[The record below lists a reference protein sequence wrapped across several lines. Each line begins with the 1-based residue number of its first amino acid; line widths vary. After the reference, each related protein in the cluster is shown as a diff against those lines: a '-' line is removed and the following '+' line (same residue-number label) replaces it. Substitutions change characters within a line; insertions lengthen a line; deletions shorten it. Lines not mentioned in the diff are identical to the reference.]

1 MANPYLAEGVKA
13 LLNLTKA
20 SPKVNPDFLNQVNA
34 GLTPSVNPY
43 LAPTSQL
50 KRVFGNNADDLN
62 MAYAGTTGRGI
73 LESRDAM
80 QKMQE
85 ANKLAKLRDEAQ
97 AELQSQAAYDDYTLD
112 AARNKE
118 NQRFT
123 LQRDD
128 AQYGTPEERAK
139 QRQLKFDAEELAFTD
154 AKAESPTKA
163 ELQRLALEE
172 AKRKA
177 TEEEAYKAFL
187 LKYPGLY
194 EQILRNRAD
203 PPVKLG
209 TGDSLLWPGTGQAA
223 YGIVPVETPGAL
235 DQYGRRGESTRRFM
249 QPPSIG
255 PNPAVYSP
263 GSLLKQNNGD
273 RLDTGGV
280 EDIRPF
286 LRAPAGSGLQAP
298 VAPESL
304 LMPTQRVN
312 AAQAQ
317 AKRAWTQTPQAA
329 AEDAEYEKM
338 INAVLNQNQ
347 GMLRTGSRFR

>member
-1 MANPYLAEGVKA
+1 MADLTGIGS
-13 LLNLTKA
+13 LLGSIIRA
-20 SPKVNPDFLNQVNA
+20 RPQSNPDFLNQVNA

-50 KRVFGNNADDLN
+50 KRVFGNNADELN
-62 MAYAGTTGRGI
+62 MAFAGTTGRGI

-85 ANKLAKLRDEAQ
+85 ANRLAKLRDEAQ

-128 AQYGTPEERAK
+128 AQYGTPEFRGK
-139 QRQLKFDAEELAFTD
+139 QRQLKFDVEELALND
-154 AKAESPTKA
+154 AKAESPERKKLRELVLKDA
-163 ELQRLALEE
+163 E
-172 AKRKA
+172 RKA
-177 TEEEAYKAFL
+177 REAEELEAFELKNPALKQRSL
-187 LKYPGLY
+187 L
-194 EQILRNRAD
+194 NRVD
-203 PPVKLG
+203 PFMRLG
-209 TGDSLLWPGTGQAA
+209 TGDSMVRPGTGEAF
-223 YGIVPVETPGAL
+223 YGPVPVETPGPL
-235 DQYGRRGESTRRFM
+235 DQYGRRGKSTRRFM
-249 QPPSIG
+249 QPSSIG

-273 RLDTGGV
+273 KLDTGGV
-280 EDIRPF
+280 EDLKPF
-286 LRAPAGSGLQAP
+286 LRAPVGSGLQAP

-338 INAVLNQNQ
+338 INSVLNQ
-347 GMLRTGSRFR
+347 GMMRTGSRFR